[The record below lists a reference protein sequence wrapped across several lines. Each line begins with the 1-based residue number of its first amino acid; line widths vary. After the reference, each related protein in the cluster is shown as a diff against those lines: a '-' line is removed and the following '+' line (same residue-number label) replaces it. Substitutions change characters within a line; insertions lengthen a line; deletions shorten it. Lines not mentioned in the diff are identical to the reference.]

1 MISKEPFGST
11 GHTSTRILF
20 GAAALGAMSQKRAD
34 ATLELILEHGINH
47 IDTAAS
53 YGEAEVR
60 LKGFLREH
68 RAGVFLATKTGDR
81 AGADARDSLQRSL
94 ERMGVDSVDLIQL
107 HNLVDEEGWERALA
121 PGGALEALVE
131 AREQGLVRFIGVT
144 GHGTRVADMHRRSLE
159 RFPFDSVLLPFSHT
173 MLSQPDYAADFEALV
188 QVCRERGVAVQTI
201 KSLARRRWADD
212 YQGPRYSWYEPLRD
226 PQAIRRAVHQVLAR
240 PGLFLNT
247 TSDATLLPALLEAAA
262 QPVEAP
268 DQTSLDADVARF
280 AMRPLFE
287 PGASETI

>member
-1 MISKEPFGST
+1 MIAKEPFGST

-53 YGEAEVR
+53 YGEAELR
-60 LKGFLREH
+60 LKPFLRKH

-81 AGADARDSLQRSL
+81 DRAGARDSLQRSL

-159 RFPFDSVLLPFSHT
+159 RFPFDSVLLPYHHT

-188 QVCRERGVAVQTI
+188 GVCRERGVAVQTI
-201 KSLARRRWADD
+201 KSLARRRWAEDD
-212 YQGPRYSWYEPLRD
+212 PAPRYSWYEPLRD
-226 PQAIRRAVHQVLAR
+226 PQAIRRAVHYVLAR

-262 QPVEAP
+262 QPAELP
-268 DQTSLDADVARF
+268 DAAGLDADVDRF
-280 AMRPLFE
+280 AMRPLFG
-287 PGASETI
+287 PGLPETV

>member
-159 RFPFDSVLLPFSHT
+159 RFPFDSVLLPFNHT

-188 QVCRERGVAVQTI
+188 QVCWERGVAVQTI

-212 YQGPRYSWYEPLRD
+212 HPGPRYSWYEPLRD

-268 DQTSLDADVARF
+268 DRTSLDADVARF

>member
-1 MISKEPFGST
+1 MIAKEPFGST

-53 YGEAEVR
+53 YGEAELR
-60 LKGFLREH
+60 LKPFLRKH

-81 AGADARDSLQRSL
+81 DRAGARDSLQRSL

-107 HNLVDEEGWERALA
+107 HNLVDEEGWEQALA
-121 PGGALEALVE
+121 PGGALEALIE

-159 RFPFDSVLLPFSHT
+159 RFPFDSVLLPYHHT

-188 QVCRERGVAVQTI
+188 GVCRERGVAVQTI
-201 KSLARRRWADD
+201 KSLARRRWAEDD
-212 YQGPRYSWYEPLRD
+212 PAPRYSWYEPLRD
-226 PQAIRRAVHQVLAR
+226 PQAIRRAVHYVLAR

-247 TSDATLLPALLEAAA
+247 TSDATLLPAVLEAAA
-262 QPVEAP
+262 QPAEAP
-268 DQTSLDADVARF
+268 DPTELDADVASF

-287 PGASETI
+287 PGVSETI

>member
-68 RAGVFLATKTGDR
+68 RGGVFLATKTGDR
-81 AGADARDSLQRSL
+81 AGADARDSLHRSL

-107 HNLVDEEGWERALA
+107 HNLVDEDGWEQALA
-121 PGGALEALVE
+121 PGGALEALIE

-144 GHGTRVADMHRRSLE
+144 GHGTRVAAVHRRSLA
-159 RFPFDSVLLPFSHT
+159 RFPFDSVLLPFNHT
-173 MLSQPDYAADFEALV
+173 MLTQPDYAADFEALV
-188 QVCRERGVAVQTI
+188 AACSERGVAVQTI

-226 PQAIRRAVHQVLAR
+226 PQAIRRAVHYVLAR

-262 QPVEAP
+262 QPAEAP
-268 DQTSLDADVARF
+268 DSTGLDADVASF

-287 PGASETI
+287 RGVSETI

>member
-1 MISKEPFGST
+1 MIPKEPFGST

-60 LKGFLREH
+60 LKGFLREQ

-81 AGADARDSLQRSL
+81 AGADARDSLHRSL

-107 HNLVDEEGWERALA
+107 HNLVDEDGWEQALA
-121 PGGALEALVE
+121 PGGALEALIE

-144 GHGTRVADMHRRSLE
+144 GHGTRVAAVHRRSLE
-159 RFPFDSVLLPFSHT
+159 RFPFDSVLLPFNHT
-173 MLSQPDYAADFEALV
+173 MLTQPDYAADFEALLET
-188 QVCRERGVAVQTI
+188 CRERGVAVQTI

-212 YQGPRYSWYEPLRD
+212 DAGPRFSWYEPLRD
-226 PQAIRRAVHQVLAR
+226 PESNFSVIEPDCNMQIFFTGRYLA
-240 PGLFLNT
+240 
-247 TSDATLLPALLEAAA
+247 AE
-262 QPVEAP
+262 
-268 DQTSLDADVARF
+268 
-280 AMRPLFE
+280 
-287 PGASETI
+287 

>member
-1 MISKEPFGST
+1 MIPKEPFGST

-60 LKGFLREH
+60 LKGFLREQ

-81 AGADARDSLQRSL
+81 AGADARDSLHRSL

-107 HNLVDEEGWERALA
+107 HNLVDEDGWEQALA
-121 PGGALEALVE
+121 PGGALEALIE

-144 GHGTRVADMHRRSLE
+144 GHGTRVAAVHRRSLE
-159 RFPFDSVLLPFSHT
+159 RFPFDSVLLPFNHT
-173 MLSQPDYAADFEALV
+173 MLTQPDYAADFEALLET
-188 QVCRERGVAVQTI
+188 CRERGVAVQTI

-212 YQGPRYSWYEPLRD
+212 DAGPRFSWYEPLRD
-226 PQAIRRAVHQVLAR
+226 PEAIRRAVHFVLAR

-247 TSDATLLPALLEAAA
+247 TSDATLLPAVLEAAA
-262 QPVEAP
+262 RAPEPPSQEA
-268 DQTSLDADVARF
+268 LDADVARF
-280 AMRPLFE
+280 AMRPLFA
-287 PGASETI
+287 PGMSETI